1 MTKKEFL
8 QRLEKGLKG
17 VPKEDIE
24 ERIAFYGEM
33 IDDRIEDGLS
43 EEEAVAN
50 VGDVDGIISQIIADV
65 PLTKLVKEK
74 IRPKRTLSVW
84 EIVLIV
90 LGFPIWFPLGIAI
103 CAIVLSAYIV
113 LWALVLSLWVID
125 LAFAVTA
132 IGLVAAGVVSLVGG
146 GVRGTVVIGT
156 GIIFAGLSILLFFGC
171 KYATKGAALLT
182 KRITLWIKSLF
193 VKKEEI

>member
-24 ERIAFYGEM
+24 ERVAFYGEM

-90 LGFPIWFPLGIAI
+90 LGFSIWFPLGIAI

-113 LWALVLSLWVID
+113 LWALVFSLWVID

-132 IGLVAAGVVSLVGG
+132 IGLIAAGVVSLVGG